1 MNASTAQS
9 VLRPIISRYLE
20 LHRALGK
27 GFHAEQWILES
38 LDQWLTA
45 TGSADLD
52 PENFTAWCR
61 SKQHLASGVRRNLM
75 RVVRNFCLYR
85 RRSEPTCFVPDL
97 LSFPANH
104 QPLQPY
110 IFTEAQIA
118 RLIQAADRL
127 EPVPLSPIRAQVYR
141 LAIVLLYTTGL
152 RRGELLRL
160 GIGDYDSRQQSLFVR
175 QSKFHKSRHLP
186 LSVDTAREIATYLDV
201 RRHLHLPLSPE
212 TPLIWNFGR
221 NGKAYSGGGV
231 GQGLRALFHQ
241 AEIRTPEGRLPRTH
255 DIRHSFAVNALLRW
269 YRTGADIRAKLPL
282 LATYMGHVSIVSTE
296 RYLHFVDELASH
308 ASDRFD
314 AHYGAVVVP
323 LPKAQGGGR

>member
-1 MNASTAQS
+1 MNTSTAQS

-20 LHRALGK
+20 LQRVLGK
-27 GFHAEQWILES
+27 GFHTEQWILES
-38 LDQWLTA
+38 LDQWLTE

-52 PENFTAWCR
+52 PQTFTAWCK
-61 SKQHLASGVRRNLM
+61 SKQHLASGVRRNPM

-97 LSFPANH
+97 QSFPANH

-127 EPVPLSPIRAQVYR
+127 EPLPLSPIRAQVYR

-160 GIGDYDSRQQSLFVR
+160 RIGDYDPQQRTLFVR
-175 QSKFHKSRHLP
+175 PSKFHKSRYLP
-186 LSVDTAREIATYLDV
+186 LSADTTQEITTYLHI
-201 RRHLHLPLSPE
+201 RRHHHLPLSPE
-212 TPLIWNFGR
+212 TPMIWNRGQ
-221 NGKAYSGGGV
+221 NGKAYSGGGL
-231 GQGLRALFHQ
+231 GQGLRALFRQ
-241 AEIRTPEGRLPRTH
+241 AEIHTPQGRLPRLH

-269 YRTGADIRAKLPL
+269 YRTGDDIQTKLPL